1 MVTVEDLTREARLSR
16 GAFYSHFRS
25 LEALWAAVEAE
36 LASAIRDFSPAG
48 VAEADPVARTAGCA
62 AFIGEAQ
69 RTPCWGALFARGA
82 RAFPAVASAARD
94 RLKATLGLAKSE
106 GRLAPFSMEVGFDL
120 IFGVVLEAMRSA
132 NEARLSPRD
141 VPDVVSGI
149 LRALG
154 VQADDVNRALRQLDD
169 GMALERDVHS
179 ATRTN

>member
-1 MVTVEDLTREARLSR
+1 MVA
-16 GAFYSHFRS
+16 
-25 LEALWAAVEAE
+25 AE
-36 LASAIRDFSPAG
+36 LALAIRDFSPAG
-48 VAEADPVARTAGCA
+48 VAAADPVARIAAGCA

-69 RTPCWGALFARGA
+69 RDPGWGALFARGVSV
-82 RAFPAVASAARD
+82 FPAVASAARN
-94 RLKATLGLAKSE
+94 RLTATLGLAKGE

-132 NEARLSPRD
+132 SEARLSPRD

-154 VQADDVNRALRQLDD
+154 VQADEVNRALRQLDD
-169 GMALERDVHS
+169 GMAPERDAHS